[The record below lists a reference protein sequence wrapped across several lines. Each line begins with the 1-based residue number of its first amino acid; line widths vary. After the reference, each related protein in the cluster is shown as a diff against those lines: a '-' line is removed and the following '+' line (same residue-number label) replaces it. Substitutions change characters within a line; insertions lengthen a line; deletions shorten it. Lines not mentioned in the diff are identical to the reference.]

1 MVIVLQERCFLSTCS
16 DLADDTKTKSEVVAH
31 CLVVAE
37 AMLSVFP
44 LSCAGMRQDS
54 ADAGVESPGRV
65 RPVCR
70 DAAVCHAQAGSSSN
84 FFERHFSMQR

>member
-54 ADAGVESPGRV
+54 ADAGA
-65 RPVCR
+65 R
-70 DAAVCHAQAGSSSN
+70 DGSDPCVGM
-84 FFERHFSMQR
+84 RLCATHRLVLLQTFSKDI